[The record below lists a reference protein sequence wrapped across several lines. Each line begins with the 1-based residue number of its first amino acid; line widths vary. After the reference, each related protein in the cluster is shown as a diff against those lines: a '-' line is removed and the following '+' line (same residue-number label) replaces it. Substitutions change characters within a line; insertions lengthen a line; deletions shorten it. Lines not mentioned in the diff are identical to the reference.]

1 MQMAME
7 KIRIPNIDLPHP
19 NHLEWQD
26 IIDDDQH
33 EFWDSEKFEELRD
46 EIDEGV
52 RQDIEESV
60 TNDIYDDDAVMARF
74 GRSAMQEQGLG
85 QDEFY
90 EMVAEEANPRV
101 DEEIHDRIIKW
112 LKKKGKVDIGNVW

>member
-26 IIDDDQH
+26 IIDDPDH

-46 EIDEGV
+46 EIEEEV
-52 RQDIEESV
+52 RQNVEESV
-60 TNDIYDDDAVMARF
+60 HSDLYDDDEVMARF
-74 GRSAMQEQGLG
+74 GRDAMQEGHG
-85 QDEFY
+85 MDEFND
-90 EMVAEEANPRV
+90 MVYEEANPRV
-101 DEEIHDRIIKW
+101 DEEVHDMIIKW
-112 LKKKGKVDIGNVW
+112 LKKKGKVDIGRLW

>member
-1 MQMAME
+1 MTME

-19 NHLEWQD
+19 NHLEWQE

-33 EFWDSEKFEELRD
+33 EFWDSEVFEDLRD
-46 EIDEGV
+46 EIEEEV
-52 RQDIEESV
+52 RQDVEESV
-60 TNDIYDDDAVMARF
+60 TNEIYDDDAVMARF
-74 GRSAMQEQGLG
+74 GRSAMQEGHG

-90 EMVAEEANPRV
+90 EMVAEDANPRV

-112 LKKKGKVDIGNVW
+112 LKKKGKVDIGRVW

>member
-26 IIDDDQH
+26 IIDDPDH

-46 EIDEGV
+46 EIEEEV
-52 RQDIEESV
+52 RQNVEESV
-60 TNDIYDDDAVMARF
+60 HSDLYDDDEVMARF
-74 GRSAMQEQGLG
+74 GRDAMQEGHG
-85 QDEFY
+85 MDEFND
-90 EMVAEEANPRV
+90 MVYEEANPRV
-101 DEEIHDRIIKW
+101 DEEVHDMIIKW
-112 LKKKGKVDIGNVW
+112 LKQKGKVDIGRVW

>member
-33 EFWDSEKFEELRD
+33 EFWDSEVFEELRD
-46 EIDEGV
+46 EIEEEV
-52 RQDIEESV
+52 RQNVEDSVESGL
-60 TNDIYDDDAVMARF
+60 YDDDEVMARF
-74 GRSAMQEQGLG
+74 GRSAVQEGHG
-85 QDEFY
+85 MDEFND
-90 EMVAEEANPRV
+90 MVYEEANPRV
-101 DEEIHDRIIKW
+101 DEEVHDMIIKW
-112 LKKKGKVDIGNVW
+112 LKQKGKVDIGRVW